1 MIEIV
6 RSTTQARHRAYMHA
20 CMQVTEW
27 KHAETKKSQT
37 LSIDMSLPA
46 NIKSSPPTP
55 QNLHF
60 QLSPSHPLPLLSP
73 PTRFLPKYASIPRP
87 AAAARYAFNAGAH
100 TSASPLCHA
109 SSVTTYA
116 RKRDLA
122 SVTLAWRAGGFW
134 RLLGWLVSS
143 FGKERV
149 GAVGG
154 FRRGRGCS
162 QGLDF

>member
-55 QNLHF
+55 QNPHF
-60 QLSPSHPLPLLSP
+60 PLSPSHPLPPPLLTSSTP
-73 PTRFLPKYASIPRP
+73 PPPLPPHPLPSQICLHPPSRFRRAICLQRRRPHLSLAALPRFVSHDICEEEG
-87 AAAARYAFNAGAH
+87 FGFCDFGAE
-100 TSASPLCHA
+100 SWGVL
-109 SSVTTYA
+109 
-116 RKRDLA
+116 
-122 SVTLAWRAGGFW
+122 
-134 RLLGWLVSS
+134 
-143 FGKERV
+143 E
-149 GAVGG
+149 AVGLVG
-154 FRRGRGCS
+154 
-162 QGLDF
+162 